1 MIVVVVMMM
10 MIFSMAHRTDDGQWD
25 LGSLISRTMRHWTFG
40 DYVWYFVFA
49 VDYCLWHL
57 Q

>member
-10 MIFSMAHRTDDGQWD
+10 IFWMVHPTDDGQWD
-25 LGSLISRTMRHWTFG
+25 LDSLISRTMRHWTFG